1 MEQKIPACVVD
12 IIELINSHNKECYIV
27 GGAPRDILLGRIPK
41 DFDLCTNISL
51 AQLQELIPHFHL
63 MKKTELRNAGI
74 TRIGDTIIEI
84 SEMKGK
90 SLEDD
95 LLKRDFTINGIA
107 MDKEG
112 TIIDPYNFQLD
123 LQDKTLSLIDKTG
136 KSILENPMLI
146 LRAMRIAS
154 QKGLSIDKDTKEQI
168 KANSV
173 SLTKIIGQRAY
184 SELLKLILTDN
195 LSSYIDEYFKAF
207 IMLIPELIN
216 IADLNKMYKLLK
228 LTPSNIILKLAAL
241 FTYNKNSVQDFTQ
254 FANRMCIDKKT
265 IKLVT
270 LLLTYKDK
278 NIDTAQSSI
287 NRTIKEFNIQNVDL
301 LFAYKKAYLT
311 VEEQETKD
319 LSIAQFH
326 YQNAIDEIIKL
337 KVSQIKFNKEK
348 IESMG
353 FNQEEAQL
361 IYEDIK
367 GRIITDSLTNTDF
380 SIQAYI
386 LNKHK
391 KS

>member
-63 MKKTELRNAGI
+63 MKKNELRNAGI

-84 SEMKGK
+84 SEFKGET
-90 SLEDD
+90 LEQD
-95 LLKRDFTINGIA
+95 LLRRDFTINGIA
-107 MDKEG
+107 MDKKG
-112 TIIDPYNFQLD
+112 TIIDPNNFQQD
-123 LQDKTLSLIDKTG
+123 LENKTLSLIDKTG
-136 KSILENPMLI
+136 KAITENPMLI
-146 LRAMRIAS
+146 LRAMRIAG
-154 QKGLSIDKDTKEQI
+154 QNKLTIDNVTRKHI

-173 SLTKIIGQRAY
+173 SLTKVIGQRAY
-184 SELLKLILTDN
+184 GELSRLLLTDD
-195 LSSYIDEYFKAF
+195 LSTYIDEYFKSF

-216 IADLNKMYKLLK
+216 IAELNKMYKLLK
-228 LTPSNIILKLAAL
+228 ITPNNLILKLTAL

-301 LFAYKKAYLT
+301 LFAYKKAYFT
-311 VEEQETKD
+311 IEEQETKD

-367 GRIITDSLTNTDF
+367 GRIITDSLTNTDY

>member
-1 MEQKIPACVVD
+1 MEQKIPTCVVD
-12 IIELINSHNKECYIV
+12 IIELINRQNKECYIV

-51 AQLQELIPHFHL
+51 TQLQTLIPHFHL

-74 TRIGDTIIEI
+74 TRIGDTIVEI
-84 SEMKGK
+84 SEIKGK
-90 SLEDD
+90 TLEED

-107 MDKEG
+107 MDKDG
-112 TIIDPYNFQLD
+112 TIIDPYNFQED
-123 LQDKTLSLIDKTG
+123 LTTKTLSLIDKTG

-154 QKGLSIDKDTKEQI
+154 QNNLTIDNVTKEQI

-173 SLTKIIGQRAY
+173 SLTKVIGQRAY
-184 SELLKLILTDN
+184 GELSRLILTDD
-195 LSSYIDEYFKAF
+195 LSLYIDEYFKSF
-207 IMLIPELIN
+207 IMIIPELIN
-216 IADLNKMYKLLK
+216 ISELDKMYRLLK
-228 LTPSNIILKLAAL
+228 ITPSNIILKLAAL
-241 FTYNKNSVQDFTQ
+241 FTFNKDNIQDFTQ
-254 FANRMCIDKKT
+254 FANRMCLDKKT

-270 LLLTYKDK
+270 LLLSYKDK
-278 NIDTAQSSI
+278 NIDASQSSI
-287 NRTIKEFNIQNVDL
+287 NRVIKEFNIQNVDL
-301 LFAYKKAYLT
+301 LFAYKKAFLT
-311 VEEQETKD
+311 IEEQDTNY
-319 LSIAQFH
+319 LSIAQIH
-326 YQNAIDEIIKL
+326 YQKTIDEIIKI
-337 KVSQIKFNKEK
+337 KVSQIKFNQEK

-367 GRIITDSLTNTDF
+367 GRIITDSLTNTDY

>member
-311 VEEQETKD
+311 IEEQETKD

-367 GRIITDSLTNTDF
+367 GRIITDSLTNTDY

>member
-51 AQLQELIPHFHL
+51 TQLQELIPHFHL

-154 QKGLSIDKDTKEQI
+154 QKGLSIDKVTKEQI

-184 SELLKLILTDN
+184 SELSKLILTDN

-216 IADLNKMYKLLK
+216 IADLNKMYNLLK
-228 LTPSNIILKLAAL
+228 LIPSNIILKLAAL
-241 FTYNKNSVQDFTQ
+241 FTYNKNSIQDFTQ
-254 FANRMCIDKKT
+254 FANRMFIDKKT

-287 NRTIKEFNIQNVDL
+287 NRVIKEFNIQNVDL

-311 VEEQETKD
+311 IEEQETKD

-367 GRIITDSLTNTDF
+367 GRIITDSLTNTDY

>member
-1 MEQKIPACVVD
+1 MEQKIPTCVVD
-12 IIELINSHNKECYIV
+12 IIELINSQNKECYIV

-51 AQLQELIPHFHL
+51 TQLQTLIPHFHL

-74 TRIGDTIIEI
+74 TRIGDTIVEI
-84 SEMKGK
+84 SEIKGK
-90 SLEDD
+90 TLEED

-107 MDKEG
+107 MDKDG
-112 TIIDPYNFQLD
+112 TIIDPYNFQED
-123 LQDKTLSLIDKTG
+123 LTTKTLSLIDKTG

-154 QKGLSIDKDTKEQI
+154 QNNLTIDNVTKEQI

-173 SLTKIIGQRAY
+173 SLTKVIGQRAY
-184 SELLKLILTDN
+184 GELSRLILTDD
-195 LSSYIDEYFKAF
+195 LSLYIDEYFKSF

-216 IADLNKMYKLLK
+216 ISELDKMYRLLK
-228 LTPSNIILKLAAL
+228 ITPSNIILKLAAL
-241 FTYNKNSVQDFTQ
+241 FTFNKNNIQDFTQ
-254 FANRMCIDKKT
+254 FANRMCLDKKT

-270 LLLTYKDK
+270 LLLSYKDK
-278 NIDTAQSSI
+278 NIDASQSSI
-287 NRTIKEFNIQNVDL
+287 NRVIKEFNIQNVDL
-301 LFAYKKAYLT
+301 LFAYKKAFLT
-311 VEEQETKD
+311 IEEQDTSY
-319 LSIAQFH
+319 LSIAQIH
-326 YQNAIDEIIKL
+326 YQKTIDEIIKI
-337 KVSQIKFNKEK
+337 KVSQIKFNQEK

-367 GRIITDSLTNTDF
+367 GRIITDSLTNTDY

>member
-1 MEQKIPACVVD
+1 MEQKIPTCVVD
-12 IIELINSHNKECYIV
+12 IIKLINNQNKECYIV
-27 GGAPRDILLGRIPK
+27 GGAPRDILLGRNPK

-51 AQLQELIPHFHL
+51 TQLQTLIPHFHL

-84 SEMKGK
+84 SELKGEK
-90 SLEDD
+90 LEED

-107 MDKEG
+107 MVKDG
-112 TIIDPYNFQLD
+112 TIIDPYNFQQD
-123 LQDKTLSLIDKTG
+123 LKTRTLSLIDKTG
-136 KSILENPMLI
+136 KSIIENPMLI

-154 QKGLSIDKDTKEQI
+154 QNDLTIDNVTKEQI

-173 SLTKIIGQRAY
+173 CLTKVIGQRAY
-184 SELLKLILTDN
+184 GELSRLILTDN
-195 LSSYIDEYFKAF
+195 LPAYIDEYFKAF

-216 IADLNKMYKLLK
+216 VSEVDKMYRLLK
-228 LTPSNIILKLAAL
+228 ITPSNIVLKLAAL
-241 FTYNKNSVQDFTQ
+241 FTYNKNNIQDFTQ
-254 FANRMCIDKKT
+254 FANRMCLDKKT

-270 LLLTYKDK
+270 LLLSYKDK
-278 NIDTAQSSI
+278 NIDTSQSSI
-287 NRTIKEFNIQNVDL
+287 NRVIKEFNIQNVDL

-311 VEEQETKD
+311 IEEQETND
-319 LSIAQFH
+319 LSNAQIH
-326 YQNAIDEIIKL
+326 YQRAIDEIIKI
-337 KVSQIKFNKEK
+337 KVSQIKFNQEK

-367 GRIITDSLTNTDF
+367 GRIITDSLTNTDY